1 MNTKLPVGRRLAAR
15 EDGSVCVHLRESA
28 VDERGMA
35 LLAVVM
41 VMMLCSVLMVGFVA
55 AIVEDQN
62 ASGLNRDQ
70 TQAYA
75 AAHAGLEK
83 LTSDMTALFRRDV
96 SPTMAQV
103 NALVAPAMMPSI
115 PGFTFV
121 APGGGVGYTA
131 APALGLDGNGNP
143 RAEDPVNGSDIT
155 HGPFQG
161 LRGIITPYDM
171 TVTARTPGMAEVR
184 LRRTLQTVA
193 IPVFQFGMF
202 SETNLAFH
210 AGGDFTFGGRVH
222 TNGHLFLAAGNWLR
236 LGDRTTAV
244 GEVIRWNLPNGVS
257 ATGGYGGRVEVIRGT
272 NQYRDLARSE
282 GSLKED
288 LGSAINEPKWTNL
301 SVGTYNQY
309 IRSGRTG
316 VRRLDLP
323 LVSDA
328 DGNGTPDG
336 APIDLIRRPPQGNVD
351 PATLLAQRY
360 YSLASLRILL
370 SDTAADITNLPGIA
384 AGAPVALSTGKAYA
398 AGPPDPQRAPLAA
411 SNGPDEYPNDANGKL
426 KAQVYR
432 SDHDQPLIGGFIKI
446 EMFRPNVMGGGAWED
461 VTNEILSFG
470 IVGRSLADRNNAG
483 ITRWNDAAS
492 TAAETCPEPQPNA
505 ILRLQRLRDV
515 PVDPAYRPCG
525 LSGANVA
532 QDWHDYWPMALY
544 DTREGQWRDDL
555 NDNEIRLGGVINYV
569 ELDVN
574 NLRRWFTG
582 GGGGLP
588 GVGTNA
594 RNENGFIVYFSDR
607 RNNRNNAG
615 NETGEYGFEDFA
627 TPPNFNVANGGPNP
641 DPGEDVNGNGT
652 LDDYGR
658 LPQNRPACNPLLPL
672 MNGCNPAPFD
682 DNARPWTVV
691 PGATQSD
698 KALVA
703 RANRIVH
710 FRRALKLT
718 NGGLGQ
724 LPMPGLTIVSENPV
738 YIQGNYNAT
747 AGSVTDPGSAA
758 AAVIADAVTLL
769 SNDWNDIRS
778 FMAPTDPDGRV
789 ASTTGYRVA
798 LVSGKG
804 LAFPQPAFADDS
816 FGSDGGVHNF
826 MRLLESWTNRTIR
839 YRGSLVSLF
848 HNRQATGTFK
858 CCQYAV
864 YEPGT
869 REWTFDTNF
878 LLPPG
883 LPPGTPMFRD
893 VNTLTFRQL
902 LRPTQ

>member
-1 MNTKLPVGRRLAAR
+1 MQVRSMKMQLPGGPDSDRGAA
-15 EDGSVCVHLRESA
+15 DQ
-28 VDERGMA
+28 RGMA

-41 VMMLCSVLMVGFVA
+41 VMMLLSVLMVGFVA

-96 SPTMAQV
+96 SPSMAQV
-103 NALVAPAMMPSI
+103 NALVVPAMVPVI
-115 PGFTFV
+115 PNFTFV

-131 APALGLDGNGNP
+131 APALGLDANGMP
-143 RAEDPVNGSDIT
+143 RPEDAVNGSDIT

-161 LRGIITPYDM
+161 LKGIITPYDM
-171 TVTARTPGMAEVR
+171 TVTARSRGMAEVR

-202 SETNLAFH
+202 SETSLAFH

-222 TNGHLFLAAGNWLR
+222 TNGNLFLAAGNWLR

-244 GEVIRWNLPNGVS
+244 GEVLRWNLPNGVA

-272 NQYRDLARSE
+272 GLYRDLLRAE
-282 GSLKED
+282 GSLRQD
-288 LGSAINEPKWTNL
+288 LGSPVNEPTWTNL

-323 LVSDA
+323 IVADV
-328 DGNGTPDG
+328 DGNGQPDG
-336 APIDLIRRPPQGNVD
+336 APIDLIRRPPPGNVD
-351 PATLLAQRY
+351 PPTVLQQRY
-360 YSLASLRILL
+360 YSTASVRILL

-384 AGAPVALSTGKAYA
+384 GWRAGRAVDWQGVREQTPIRNALRLEPRTGPTRTRAAPWGSGTAST
-398 AGPPDPQRAPLAA
+398 RATTI
-411 SNGPDEYPNDANGKL
+411 
-426 KAQVYR
+426 R
-432 SDHDQPLIGGFIKI
+432 PLIGGFIKI
-446 EMFRPNVMGGGAWED
+446 EMARAERASGRTSPTRSSASASWAGTWRTWTTRPGPAGTTRPREP
-461 VTNEILSFG
+461 
-470 IVGRSLADRNNAG
+470 AD
-483 ITRWNDAAS
+483 
-492 TAAETCPEPQPNA
+492 TCPEPQPNA
-505 ILRLQRLRDV
+505 IVRLQRLRDI
-515 PVDPAYRPCG
+515 PADPAFRPCG
-525 LSGANVA
+525 LSGGTVA
-532 QDWHDYWPMALY
+532 QDFHDYWPMALY
-544 DTREGQWRDDL
+544 DGREGQFRDGLADSML
-555 NDNEIRLGGVINYV
+555 RLGGLINYV

-574 NLRRWFTG
+574 NLRRWLAG
-582 GGGGLP
+582 PGGGGLA
-588 GVGTNA
+588 GVGSNA

-615 NETGEYGFEDFA
+615 NETGEYGFEDVA
-627 TPPNFNVANGGPNP
+627 SPPTWTTANAAL
-641 DPGEDVNGNGT
+641 DPGEDVNGNGA
-652 LDDYGR
+652 LDNYGQISQEPASCSALGVPV
-658 LPQNRPACNPLLPL
+658 LPSLAVCI
-672 MNGCNPAPFD
+672 PAPFD
-682 DNARPWTVV
+682 DNARPWTQV
-691 PGATQSD
+691 PDLGGGTSAARANER
-698 KALVA
+698 ALVA

-718 NGGLGQ
+718 NGELGK
-724 LPMPGLTIVSENPV
+724 LPMPGLTVVSENPV
-738 YIQGNYNAT
+738 YVQGNYNAT
-747 AGSVTDPGSAA
+747 SASVTDAGSAA
-758 AAVIADAVTLL
+758 AAVIADSITLL
-769 SNDWNDIRS
+769 SNNWNDIRS
-778 FMAPTDPDGRV
+778 FMFPTDPTGRP
-789 ASTTGYRVA
+789 ATNTGYRA
-798 LVSGKG
+798 AFVSGKG
-804 LAFPQPAFADDS
+804 IAFPKPAFAADS

-826 MRLLESWTNRTIR
+826 MRLLESWNGRTIL

-848 HNRQATGTFK
+848 FSRQATGTFK
-858 CCQYAV
+858 CCDYDV
-864 YEPGT
+864 YQPGT
-869 REWTFDTNF
+869 RNWTFDTNF

>member
-1 MNTKLPVGRRLAAR
+1 MQGRLMNTKLPRP
-15 EDGSVCVHLRESA
+15 S
-28 VDERGMA
+28 DERGMA

-41 VMMLCSVLMVGFVA
+41 VMMLLSALMVGFVA

-103 NALVAPAMMPSI
+103 NALVTPAMMPNI

-131 APALGLDGNGNP
+131 APALGLDANGNP
-143 RAEDPVNGSDIT
+143 RAEDAVNGSDIT

-222 TNGHLFLAAGNWLR
+222 TNGHLFLAAGNNLR
-236 LGDRTTAV
+236 LGDRVTAV
-244 GEVIRWNLPNGVS
+244 GEVLRWNLPNGVP
-257 ATGGYGGRVEVIRGT
+257 ATGGYGGNVEVIRGT
-272 NQYRDLARSE
+272 NLYRNLLRTE
-282 GSLKED
+282 GSLTND
-288 LGSAINEPKWTNL
+288 LGSALNEPMWTNL

-309 IRSGRTG
+309 IRNGRTG

-323 LVSDA
+323 LVADV

-336 APIDLIRRPPQGNVD
+336 APIDLIRRPPPGNVD
-351 PATLLAQRY
+351 PPAVLQQRY

-370 SDTAADITNLPGIA
+370 SDTSAGITNLPGIA
-384 AGAPVALSTGKAYA
+384 AGAPVQLSTGKGYA
-398 AGPPDPQRAPLAA
+398 NNPDPVRAPLGT
-411 SNGPDEYPNDANGKL
+411 SNGPDEYPSDAAGKL
-426 KAQVYR
+426 RAGVYR
-432 SDHDQPLIGGFIKI
+432 SDHDTPLIGGWIKI
-446 EMFRPNVMGGGAWED
+446 EMFRANPLGGGAWED
-461 VTNEILSFG
+461 VTTEILNFG
-470 IVGRSLADRNNAG
+470 IVGRNLADMDNNTV
-483 ITRWNDAAS
+483 TRWNDPPEGAAD
-492 TAAETCPEPQPNA
+492 TCPEPQPNA
-505 ILRLQRLRDV
+505 IIRLQRLRDI
-515 PVDPAYRPCG
+515 PIDPAYRPCG
-525 LSGANVA
+525 FLGAAANPTNVA
-532 QDWHDYWPMALY
+532 QDWHDYWPMTLY
-544 DTREGQWRDDL
+544 DGREGQFRDGLADSMM
-555 NDNEIRLGGVINYV
+555 RLGGLLSYV

-574 NLRRWFTG
+574 NLRRWLT
-582 GGGGLP
+582 GGLP

-615 NETGEYGFEDFA
+615 NETGEYGFEDVA
-627 TPPNFNVANGGPNP
+627 SPPDWNSVNAAL
-641 DPGEDVNGNGT
+641 DPGEDVNGNGV
-652 LDDYGR
+652 LDNYGQVPR
-658 LPQNRPACNPLLPL
+658 NVPSCSPLGLPVLPSL
-672 MNGCNPAPFD
+672 AVCVPTPFD
-682 DNARPWTVV
+682 NNARPWTLV
-691 PGATQSD
+691 PDLGGGTTAARANER
-698 KALVA
+698 ALLA

-718 NGGLGQ
+718 NGQLGN
-724 LPMPGLTIVSENPV
+724 LPLPGLTIVSENPV

-747 AGSVTDPGSAA
+747 AASVTDAGSAA
-758 AAVIADAVTLL
+758 AAVIADSITLL
-769 SNDWNDIRS
+769 SNNWNDIRS
-778 FMAPTDPDGRV
+778 FMFPTDPTGRP
-789 ASTTGYRVA
+789 ASNTGYRA
-798 LVSGKG
+798 AFVSGKG
-804 LAFPQPAFADDS
+804 IAFPKPAFAADS

-826 MRLLESWTNRTIR
+826 MRYLESWNGRTSF

-848 HNRQATGTFK
+848 FSRQATGTFK
-858 CCQYAV
+858 CCDYDV
-864 YEPGT
+864 YQPGT
-869 REWTFDTNF
+869 RTWSFDTNF

>member
-1 MNTKLPVGRRLAAR
+1 MHGRFMNTKLPRT
-15 EDGSVCVHLRESA
+15 S
-28 VDERGMA
+28 DERGMA

-41 VMMLCSVLMVGFVA
+41 VMMLLSVLMVGFVA

-96 SPTMAQV
+96 SPTVAQV
-103 NALVAPAMMPSI
+103 NALVVPGMIPVI

-121 APGGGVGYTA
+121 APGGAVGYTA
-131 APALGLDGNGNP
+131 APALGVDANGNP
-143 RAEDPVNGSDIT
+143 RPEDAVNGSDIT

-161 LRGIITPYDM
+161 LKGIITPYDM
-171 TVTARTPGMAEVR
+171 TVTARSPGMAEVR

-193 IPVFQFGMF
+193 VPVFQFGMF

-222 TNGHLFLAAGNWLR
+222 TNGHLFLASGNWLR

-244 GEVIRWNLPNGVS
+244 GEVIRWALPNGVP

-272 NQYRDLARSE
+272 AQYRDLLRTE
-282 GSLKED
+282 GSLKQE
-288 LGSAINEPKWTNL
+288 LGSALNEPTWTNL

-323 LVSDA
+323 LVADL
-328 DGNGTPDG
+328 DGNGQPDA
-336 APIDLIRRPPQGNVD
+336 APIDLIKRPPLGGAD
-351 PATLLAQRY
+351 PAAILQQRY
-360 YSLASLRILL
+360 FSLASVRILL
-370 SDTAADITNLPGIA
+370 SDTRDDIVNLPGIA
-384 AGAPVALSTGKAYA
+384 AGNPVQLSTGKAYA
-398 AGPPDPQRAPLAA
+398 TGPIDPQRAPLAT
-411 SNGPDEYPNDANGKL
+411 SNGPDEYPTDANGKL
-426 KAQVYR
+426 KQGIYK
-432 SDHDQPLIGGFIKI
+432 SDHDTPLIGGWIKI
-446 EMFRPNVMGGGAWED
+446 EMFRPAPAPAVGGAWED

-470 IVGRSLADRNNAG
+470 IVGRNLADRDTTNN
-483 ITRWNDAAS
+483 TRWNDPPEGAAD
-492 TAAETCPEPQPNA
+492 TCPEPQPNA
-505 ILRLQRLRDV
+505 IIRLQRLRDH

-544 DTREGQWRDDL
+544 DTREGQWRDGIAD
-555 NDNEIRLGGVINYV
+555 DQMRLGGIIHYV

-574 NLRRWFTG
+574 NLRRWLLG
-582 GGGGLP
+582 PGAGGLP
-588 GVGTNA
+588 GVGANA

-607 RNNRNNAG
+607 RNNRNAANV
-615 NETGEYGFEDFA
+615 ETGEFGFEDFA
-627 TPPNFNVANGGPNP
+627 TPPNFNVTNGGAP
-641 DPGEDVNGNGT
+641 DPGEDVNGNGV
-652 LDDYGR
+652 LENYGQTPR
-658 LPQNRPACNPLLPL
+658 NVPSCSPLGLPVLPSLTVCNA
-672 MNGCNPAPFD
+672 APFD
-682 DNARPWTVV
+682 NNARPWTIV
-691 PGATQSD
+691 PGASASD
-698 KALVA
+698 RALYA

-738 YIQGNYNAT
+738 YVQGNYNAT
-747 AGSVTDPGSAA
+747 AASVTDAGSAA
-758 AAVIADAVTLL
+758 ASVIADAITLL

-778 FMAPTDPDGRV
+778 FMSPTNPNGRV
-789 ASTTGYRVA
+789 ASTTGYRA
-798 LVSGKG
+798 AFVSGKG
-804 LAFPQPAFADDS
+804 IAFPQPAFADDS

-826 MRLLESWTNRTIR
+826 MRLLENWSGQTIR

-848 HNRQATGTFK
+848 YNRQAVGVFK
-858 CCQYAV
+858 CCNYDV
-864 YEPGT
+864 YRPGT
-869 REWTFDTNF
+869 RDWTFDTNF

>member
-1 MNTKLPVGRRLAAR
+1 MQVRSMKMQLPGGPDPDRGAA
-15 EDGSVCVHLRESA
+15 DQ
-28 VDERGMA
+28 RGMA

-41 VMMLCSVLMVGFVA
+41 VMMLLSVLMVGFVA

-83 LTSDMTALFRRDV
+83 LTADMTALFRRDV
-96 SPTMAQV
+96 SPSMAQV
-103 NALVAPAMMPSI
+103 NALVVPAMVPVI
-115 PGFTFV
+115 PNFTFV

-131 APALGLDGNGNP
+131 APALGLDANGMP
-143 RAEDPVNGSDIT
+143 RPEDAVNGSDIT

-161 LRGIITPYDM
+161 LKGIITPYDM
-171 TVTARTPGMAEVR
+171 TVTARSRGMAEVR

-202 SETNLAFH
+202 SETSLAFH

-222 TNGHLFLAAGNWLR
+222 TNGNLFLAAGNWLR

-244 GEVIRWNLPNGVS
+244 GEVLRWNLPNGVA

-272 NQYRDLARSE
+272 NQYRDLLRTE
-282 GSLKED
+282 GSLRQD
-288 LGSAINEPKWTNL
+288 LGSPVNEPTWTNL

-323 LVSDA
+323 IVADV
-328 DGNGTPDG
+328 DGNGQPDG
-336 APIDLIRRPPQGNVD
+336 APIDLIRRPPPGNVD
-351 PATLLAQRY
+351 PPTVLQQRY
-360 YSLASLRILL
+360 YSTASVRILL

-384 AGAPVALSTGKAYA
+384 AGAPVELSIGKAYA
-398 AGPPDPQRAPLAA
+398 NNPDPQRAPLGT
-411 SNGPDEYPNDANGKL
+411 SNGPDAYPAGALGLRDR
-426 KAQVYR
+426 VYK
-432 SDHDQPLIGGFIKI
+432 SDHDQALIGGFIKI
-446 EMFRPNVMGGGAWED
+446 EMARQNGVWED

-470 IVGRSLADRNNAG
+470 VVGRNLADMDNTTG
-483 ITRWNDAAS
+483 TRWNDPPEGAAD
-492 TAAETCPEPQPNA
+492 TCPEPQPNA
-505 ILRLQRLRDV
+505 IVRIQRLRDI
-515 PVDPAYRPCG
+515 PADPAFRPCG
-525 LSGANVA
+525 LSGGTVA
-532 QDWHDYWPMALY
+532 QDFHDYWPMTLY
-544 DTREGQWRDDL
+544 DGREGQFRDGLADSML
-555 NDNEIRLGGVINYV
+555 RLGGLINYI

-574 NLRRWFTG
+574 NLRRWILG
-582 GGGGLP
+582 LGGGGLA
-588 GVGTNA
+588 GVGSNA

-607 RNNRNNAG
+607 RTNRNNAG
-615 NETGEYGFEDFA
+615 NETGEYGFEDVA
-627 TPPNFNVANGGPNP
+627 SPPTWTTANAAL
-641 DPGEDVNGNGT
+641 DPGEDANGNGAV
-652 LDDYGR
+652 DNYGQ
-658 LPQNRPACNPLLPL
+658 LPRNQPSCSELGVPVLPSL
-672 MNGCNPAPFD
+672 AVCTPAPFD
-682 DNARPWTVV
+682 DNARPWTQV
-691 PGATQSD
+691 PDLGGGTSAARANER
-698 KALVA
+698 ALVA

-724 LPMPGLTIVSENPV
+724 LPMPGLTVVSENPV

-747 AGSVTDPGSAA
+747 AASVTDAGSSA
-758 AAVIADAVTLL
+758 AAVIADAITLL
-769 SNDWNDIRS
+769 SNNWNDIRS
-778 FMAPTDPDGRV
+778 FMFPTDPTGRP
-789 ASTTGYRVA
+789 ATNTGYRA
-798 LVSGKG
+798 AFVSGKG
-804 LAFPQPAFADDS
+804 IAFPKPAFAADS

-826 MRLLESWTNRTIR
+826 MRLLESWNGRTTL

-848 HNRQATGTFK
+848 FSRQATGTFK
-858 CCQYAV
+858 CCDYDV
-864 YEPGT
+864 YQPGT
-869 REWTFDTNF
+869 RNWTFDTNF